1 MGQIVSSLIPME
13 YGQIADPEA
22 VNKNFEA
29 LRQAVNANT
38 QDTVVVNENIT
49 NINTTIESISDQIM
63 PDLNFTK
70 TDNMFIVSKA
80 KNSITLKAGT
90 TIRLEV
96 TEEDIRYLEVKE
108 DTDYNIYQIMD
119 TGAASLTAGTDYY
132 IYAVQ
137 KDEIDS
143 LTNETIK
150 SVELKASLNSTYP
163 SGYTE
168 NNSRKIGGFH
178 TLCAAV
184 TSSNAPALVDNDI
197 WDSHPAIGFNAGDII
212 PNSVWCLSNRP
223 QSEPEGMVYVDK
235 IDKWVDIYL
244 QSGTGLSTASAF
256 GAVVTNKRQP
266 INHQWDMEL
275 KNKKLASDNDFTMFA
290 EGSNQKTAIYG
301 SKEPSPK
308 ITGGHTDTAGK
319 RMISGYFI
327 EDCCGFLWQ
336 WLDEIAPTGG
346 SGFASYGDEGTR
358 GQSYGMPYVLK
369 AGGGWNR
376 SSSCGSRSRDANS
389 ARSQAAADS
398 GGRGV
403 SLPLR
408 I

>member
-49 NINTTIESISDQIM
+49 NINTTIESISDQVM

-256 GAVVTNKRQP
+256 GAVVTDNRQQ

-346 SGFASYGDEGTR
+346 SGFSNYDGSAAR
-358 GQSYGMPYVLK
+358 GQSYGVPYCLP
-369 AGGGWNR
+369 AGGGWVD
-376 SSSCGSRSRDANS
+376 SSSCGSRSR
-389 ARSQAAADS
+389 AADHS
-398 GGRGV
+398 RSDVGANNGGRGV